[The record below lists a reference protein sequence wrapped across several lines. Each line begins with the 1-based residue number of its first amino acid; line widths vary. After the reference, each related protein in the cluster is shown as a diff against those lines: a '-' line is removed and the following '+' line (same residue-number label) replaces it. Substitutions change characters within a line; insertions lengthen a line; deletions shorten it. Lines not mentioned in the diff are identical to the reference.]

1 MIKYRLQCTHGHE
14 FEGWFAS
21 SASYDA
27 QVAAGQLTCPECNSR
42 EVGKSIMAPNVAVRA
57 RSDVAVP
64 DDEAPARYRNLVREV
79 ARVLTASSEDVG
91 ARFPEE
97 ARKIHYREVA
107 AARHSRHRLVGRGAR
122 AGGGGRRDHG
132 AAAGCP
138 RTPIRSSAISVLR
151 QDDHSIEQGRLRIFS
166 AELGF
171 AVAR

>member
-42 EVGKSIMAPNVAVRA
+42 EVGKSIMAPNVAVRT
-57 RSDVAVP
+57 RSDAAVP

-79 ARVLTASSEDVG
+79 ARVLTAASEDVG

-97 ARKIHYREVA
+97 ARKIHYREVQQRA
-107 AARHSRHRLVGRGAR
+107 IRGTASLDEARELVEEGVEIMAL
-122 AGGGGRRDHG
+122 
-132 AAAGCP
+132 P
-138 RTPIRSSAISVLR
+138 RMPEDTN
-151 QDDHSIEQGRLRIFS
+151 
-166 AELGF
+166 
-171 AVAR
+171 

>member
-42 EVGKSIMAPNVAVRA
+42 EVGKSIMAPNVAVRT
-57 RSDVAVP
+57 RSDVALP

-79 ARVLTASSEDVG
+79 ARVLTAASEDVG

-97 ARKIHYREVA
+97 ARKIHYREVQQRA
-107 AARHSRHRLVGRGAR
+107 IRGTASLDEARELVEEGVEIMAL
-122 AGGGGRRDHG
+122 
-132 AAAGCP
+132 P
-138 RTPIRSSAISVLR
+138 RMPEDTN
-151 QDDHSIEQGRLRIFS
+151 
-166 AELGF
+166 
-171 AVAR
+171 